1 MEHFCNKNFSLPV
14 YLFSCFPAD
23 PGCCTPGTSVSW
35 TFCITVILITGMLH
49 IHIHLDHTQQNRD
62 SLTVP
67 DQLTAHSFNKRSG
80 RRISQADATVICF
93 TCMFHAVL
101 SAGIHGVSVS
111 LFPCFTVSYI
121 LAVIIVL
128 HHVLI
133 RHRAH
138 SCIIPDK
145 ALALQASI
153 QASCAKLHSAHA
165 SFFCSGLPI
174 LHPFNCLRPLHNK
187 EYSDNCPDGSDLP
200 VCR

>member
-1 MEHFCNKNFSLPV
+1 
-14 YLFSCFPAD
+14 
-23 PGCCTPGTSVSW
+23 
-35 TFCITVILITGMLH
+35 MLH

-62 SLTVP
+62 SLTSP
-67 DQLTAHSFNKRSG
+67 DQLPYGSL
-80 RRISQADATVICF
+80 
-93 TCMFHAVL
+93 L
-101 SAGIHGVSVS
+101 SAIRKLAPVSAGRLTKRTSASPVCSMLCCLPGSMES

-174 LHPFNCLRPLHNK
+174 LHPFNCRRPLHNK